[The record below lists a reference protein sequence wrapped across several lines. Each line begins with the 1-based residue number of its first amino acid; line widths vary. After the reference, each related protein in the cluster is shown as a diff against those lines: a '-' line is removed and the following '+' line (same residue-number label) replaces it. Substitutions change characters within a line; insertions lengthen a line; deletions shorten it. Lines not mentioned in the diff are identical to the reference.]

1 VTLTDRD
8 RKLMIF
14 LVPIVVLAAY
24 WFLVLSP
31 KRDEAKTAQTQL
43 REQQQRLQVAQASAQ
58 SAASAKQGFDTS
70 YARLVRLGKAI
81 PTRIDMP
88 SLIVQLD
95 AAAAGT
101 GIRFTKIATG
111 DESGTA
117 TTTASG
123 TSTSSSSTG
132 STSSTSSSGSA
143 PPVAAGGQTAQSAPG
158 GAVESA
164 NNASKTSDQAN
175 NAAEKSGVSSSDTQ
189 TSTTAGASSPSSST
203 TAPAG
208 LETVPLQLEFT
219 GNFFNLEDFFHRVK
233 RFVQTAGT
241 GVVVSGRL
249 ITIDGIKWSSDD
261 ELFPKIKAEIA
272 ATVYLSPKAEGA
284 TAGAT
289 PQGPSTTTPAGSS
302 TPSGGSSPSGTSP
315 ASAPTATATP

>member
-8 RKLMIF
+8 RKLLLF

-31 KRDEAKTAQTQL
+31 KRDEAKQAETQL
-43 REQQQRLQVAQASAQ
+43 SEQQQRLDVARASAQ
-58 SAASAKQGFDTS
+58 SAQTARQDFDTS

-81 PTRIDMP
+81 PTSIDMP

-111 DESGTA
+111 DQSGTPS
-117 TTTASG
+117 TTTSSG
-123 TSTSSSSTG
+123 TSSSNSSS
-132 STSSTSSSGSA
+132 SA
-143 PPVAAGGQTAQSAPG
+143 PPVAAGGETAQSAPG

-189 TSTTAGASSPSSST
+189 TSTTAGASSTSSST

-233 RFVQTAGT
+233 RFVSTAGSS
-241 GVVVSGRL
+241 VVVSGRL

-261 ELFPKIKAEIA
+261 QLFPQIKAEIA

-289 PQGPSTTTPAGSS
+289 PQGPSTTTPAGSGS
-302 TPSGGSSPSGTSP
+302 GSGGSSPSTSP

>member
-8 RKLMIF
+8 RKLLLF

-43 REQQQRLQVAQASAQ
+43 REQQQRLEVARASAQ

-81 PTRIDMP
+81 PTRVDMP

-111 DESGTA
+111 DQSGTA
-117 TTTASG
+117 PTTASG
-123 TSTSSSSTG
+123 TSSSSS
-132 STSSTSSSGSA
+132 SSA
-143 PPVAAGGQTAQSAPG
+143 PPVAAGGETAQSAPG

-189 TSTTAGASSPSSST
+189 TSTTAGASSSSSST

-233 RFVQTAGT
+233 RFVATAGSN
-241 GVVVSGRL
+241 VVVSGRL

-261 ELFPKIKAEIA
+261 ELFPQIKAEIA

-302 TPSGGSSPSGTSP
+302 TPSGTSP

>member
-8 RKLMIF
+8 RKLMF
-14 LVPIVVLAAY
+14 ALVPVIVLAAY

-43 REQQQRLQVAQASAQ
+43 SEQQQRLDVARASAQ
-58 SAASAKQGFDTS
+58 TAQSAKQDFDTS

-81 PTRIDMP
+81 PTSIDMP

-101 GIRFTKIATG
+101 GIRFNKIATG
-111 DESGTA
+111 DGSGTPA
-117 TTTASG
+117 TTTPSG
-123 TSTSSSSTG
+123 TSSSS
-132 STSSTSSSGSA
+132 SA

-175 NAAEKSGVSSSDTQ
+175 ASAQKSGVSPSDTQ
-189 TSTTAGASSPSSST
+189 TSTTAGASSPSTAGS
-203 TAPAG
+203 APAG
-208 LETVPLQLEFT
+208 LETVPLQLEFS

-233 RFVQTAGT
+233 RFVDTAGSN
-241 GVVVSGRL
+241 VVVSGRL
-249 ITIDGIKWSSDD
+249 ITIDGVKWSSDD
-261 ELFPKIKAEIA
+261 DLFPQIKAQIA
-272 ATVYLSPKAEGA
+272 ATIYLSPKAQGA

-289 PQGPSTTTPAGSS
+289 PQGPSNTTPAGST
-302 TPSGGSSPSGTSP
+302 TPSGSSP

>member
-8 RKLMIF
+8 RKLLLF

-31 KRDEAKTAQTQL
+31 KRHEAKTAQTQL
-43 REQQQRLQVAQASAQ
+43 QEQQQRLDVARASAQ
-58 SAASAKQGFDTS
+58 SGNSAKQSFDTS

-81 PTRIDMP
+81 PTSIDMP

-111 DESGTA
+111 DQSGTPA

-123 TSTSSSSTG
+123 TSSSGGSSG
-132 STSSTSSSGSA
+132 SGSA

-164 NNASKTSDQAN
+164 NNASKTSDKAN

-189 TSTTAGASSPSSST
+189 TSTTAGASSASSST
-203 TAPAG
+203 AAPAG

-233 RFVQTAGT
+233 RFVQTAGSN
-241 GVVVSGRL
+241 VAVSGRL

-261 ELFPKIKAEIA
+261 ELFPQIKAEIA

-289 PQGPSTTTPAGSS
+289 PQGPATTPAGSS

>member
-1 VTLTDRD
+1 VSLTDRD
-8 RKLMIF
+8 RKLLFF

-43 REQQQRLQVAQASAQ
+43 REQRQRLDVARASAQ
-58 SAASAKQGFDTS
+58 SATSAKQGFDTS

-81 PTRIDMP
+81 PTSIDMP

-111 DESGTA
+111 EQSGTA
-117 TTTASG
+117 TTTTPSG
-123 TSTSSSSTG
+123 TSSGSSS
-132 STSSTSSSGSA
+132 SA
-143 PPVAAGGQTAQSAPG
+143 PPVAAGGQTAQSGPG
-158 GAVESA
+158 SAVESA

-175 NAAEKSGVSSSDTQ
+175 ASAEKSGVSPSDTQ
-189 TSTTAGASSPSSST
+189 TSTTAGASSTSSST

-233 RFVQTAGT
+233 RFVSTAGT

-249 ITIDGIKWSSDD
+249 ISIDGIKWSSDD
-261 ELFPKIKAEIA
+261 ELFPQIKAEIA

-289 PQGPSTTTPAGSS
+289 PQGPATTTPAGST